1 MHFVT
6 GCVNTAKKAPAQGT
20 GHHVRSGPLQKKHK
34 KGRKAKEE
42 PEKRQGRKGSAKG
55 SGCRLAVS
63 QSVSRTYGHGATVVA
78 SHDATLR
85 RGIQLVVVIA

>member
-20 GHHVRSGPLQKKHK
+20 GHHVSGPLQKKHK
-34 KGRKAKEE
+34 KGREKKKEE
-42 PEKRQGRKGSAKG
+42 PEKRQGRKGSTKG

-63 QSVSRTYGHGATVVA
+63 QS
-78 SHDATLR
+78 DLR
-85 RGIQLVVVIA
+85 ARGNSSIT

>member
-20 GHHVRSGPLQKKHK
+20 GHHVHSGPLQKKHK

-42 PEKRQGRKGSAKG
+42 PEKRQGRKGERARRKG
-55 SGCRLAVS
+55 QAADWLSVS
-63 QSVSRTYGHGATVVA
+63 QSVGLTGTG
-78 SHDATLR
+78 
-85 RGIQLVVVIA
+85 QQ